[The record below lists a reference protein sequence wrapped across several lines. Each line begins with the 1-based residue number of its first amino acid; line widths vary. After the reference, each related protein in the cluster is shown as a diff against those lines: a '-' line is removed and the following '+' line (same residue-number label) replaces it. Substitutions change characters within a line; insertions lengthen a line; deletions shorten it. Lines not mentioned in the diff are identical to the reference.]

1 MIRTIIDTVIKSMS
15 RTIGRILGYI
25 ILALI
30 VFFIYNSFFKAAT
43 IETIDTPL
51 KNDYIDYFSRTIDNI
66 KYFNINYLAFT
77 HKCEE
82 STCYTLLT
90 GDIQKGTTTE
100 EIELI
105 EVESL
110 PVANEETLNKVYKVD
125 NKYYITEKINNDY
138 TPIPLNEDLKGKI
151 IYFDYKSLT
160 YEILDDIYNNNS
172 IIQNSSYINK
182 TETSN
187 SNANTKKQYQLWRNS
202 QGNIKLNHYTFYFP
216 YLTFVSPRVEITYVE
231 NGEVITPVTSFSSN
245 FSYSISE
252 WYAPELEKYFS
263 LTPFETSYTWN
274 ETELK
279 TSNDGYKCNSC
290 DYITFKESNTT
301 LYSNGT
307 YENLEIKGN
316 VFYSN
321 LKGITLERGNSYEKI
336 STFILCLF
344 LSLFFTFSICRTKW

>member
-1 MIRTIIDTVIKSMS
+1 MKKN
-15 RTIGRILGYI
+15 LLI
-25 ILALI
+25 ILFLM
-30 VFFIYNSFFKAAT
+30 FIFIPGLSA
-43 IETIDTPL
+43 DTYY
-51 KNDYIDYFSRTIDNI
+51 DW
-66 KYFNINYLAFT
+66 
-77 HKCEE
+77 
-82 STCYTLLT
+82 
-90 GDIQKGTTTE
+90 
-100 EIELI
+100 ELI

-110 PVANEETLNKVYKVD
+110 PAASEEFLNKVYQVSD
-125 NKYYITEKINNDY
+125 KYYIIEKNNNDY

-216 YLTFVSPRVEITYVE
+216 YLTFVSPRVETTYVE

-263 LTPFETSYTWN
+263 LTPFETSYIWK
-274 ETELK
+274 EVLK
-279 TSNDGYKCNSC
+279 SDV
-290 DYITFKESNTT
+290 I
-301 LYSNGT
+301 
-307 YENLEIKGN
+307 ENKLPEEDFYLFFSFDDIKQFN
-316 VFYSN
+316 ILSIYN
-321 LKGITLERGNSYEKI
+321 LDSFDDFQKIIITLGFNIFFLCFVGLCIYI
-336 STFILCLF
+336 FIKLF
-344 LSLFFTFSICRTKW
+344 NKGYSFLFR